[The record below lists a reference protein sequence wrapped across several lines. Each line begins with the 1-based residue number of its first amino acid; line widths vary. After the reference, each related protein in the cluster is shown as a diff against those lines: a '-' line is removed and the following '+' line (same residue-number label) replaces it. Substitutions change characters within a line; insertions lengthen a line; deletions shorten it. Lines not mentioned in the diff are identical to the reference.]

1 MPRRWRWHRVHRRAA
16 ALLLLR
22 SFCCLPT
29 VGPDHPAQPWICLL
43 PPAAGSGCTRQRGG
57 AVQINEAANEGWEQ
71 PHLPP
76 RCRGSREAGRA
87 ARTAPRAAR
96 CCGGFVVLLG
106 RVSVRSGG
114 FHSSRTAL
122 WGSQPGQT
130 LRSGV
135 MGSVCPLPARAAC
148 GTEHPRST
156 LAPSR
161 LLPGSR
167 APSSA
172 LLSFKGGEESGRRP
186 CQTKA
191 PAVAGGA
198 GGDGPG
204 CCAHLVL
211 PLEREG
217 AWAGWEEPCGLC

>member
-1 MPRRWRWHRVHRRAA
+1 M
-16 ALLLLR
+16 ALSGSAGTACIAGLLR
-22 SFCCLPT
+22 SFCCAPSAACPPSGRIIQRSLGSASCHRQQARDAPGRGEAPCKLT
-29 VGPDHPAQPWICLL
+29 RLLMRAGSSRTSRLGVG
-43 PPAAGSGCTRQRGG
+43 AAGK
-57 AVQINEAANEGWEQ
+57 E
-71 PHLPP
+71 
-76 RCRGSREAGRA
+76 GRA

-114 FHSSRTAL
+114 FHSSRTAP

-135 MGSVCPLPARAAC
+135 MGSVCPLPARAAG

-156 LAPSR
+156 PAPSR

-167 APSSA
+167 AASSA

-198 GGDGPG
+198 RRCGGRWPR
-204 CCAHLVL
+204 L
-211 PLEREG
+211 
-217 AWAGWEEPCGLC
+217 LC